1 MAEKG
6 KGWIFILL
14 VILSIWFW
22 RDHHN
27 LTSRVESLQDEVAD
41 LGDKVN
47 SYSDALDQANSNIEE
62 ANSNIEDAQGYAWS
76 SYEEMGQALDDLVT
90 VDIVPEPW

>member
-1 MAEKG
+1 MTEKG
-6 KGWIFILL
+6 NGWIFILL

-41 LGDKVN
+41 LDDKAN
-47 SYSDALDQANSNIEE
+47 SYSDALDQANSNIE
-62 ANSNIEDAQGYAWS
+62 DAQSYAWS
-76 SYEEMGQALDDLVT
+76 SYDDMGYALDNLET
-90 VDIVPEPW
+90 VEP

>member
-6 KGWIFILL
+6 NGWIFILL

-27 LTSRVESLQDEVAD
+27 LTSLVESLQDEVAD
-41 LGDKVN
+41 LDDKAN
-47 SYSDALDQANSNIEE
+47 SYSDALDQANSNIE
-62 ANSNIEDAQGYAWS
+62 DAQSYAWS
-76 SYEEMGQALDDLVT
+76 SYDDMGYALDNLET
-90 VDIVPEPW
+90 VEP

>member
-1 MAEKG
+1 MTEKG

-27 LTSRVESLQDEVAD
+27 LTSRVELLQDEVAD
-41 LGDKVN
+41 LDDKAN
-47 SYSDALDQANSNIEE
+47 SYSDALDQANSNIE
-62 ANSNIEDAQGYAWS
+62 DAQSYAWS
-76 SYEEMGQALDDLVT
+76 SYDDMGYALDNLET
-90 VDIVPEPW
+90 VEP

>member
-6 KGWIFILL
+6 NRWIFILL

-27 LTSRVESLQDEVAD
+27 VTNRVESLQDEVAD
-41 LGDKVN
+41 LDDKAN
-47 SYSDALDQANSNIEE
+47 SYSDALDQANSNIE
-62 ANSNIEDAQGYAWS
+62 DAQSYAWS
-76 SYEEMGQALDDLVT
+76 SYDDMGYALDNLET
-90 VDIVPEPW
+90 VEP

>member
-6 KGWIFILL
+6 NGWIFILL

-41 LGDKVN
+41 LDDKVD
-47 SYSDALDQANSNIEE
+47 SYSDALDQANSNIE
-62 ANSNIEDAQGYAWS
+62 DAQSYAWS
-76 SYEEMGQALDDLVT
+76 SYDDMGYALDNLET
-90 VDIVPEPW
+90 VEP

>member
-6 KGWIFILL
+6 NGWIFILL

-22 RDHHN
+22 KDHHN

-41 LGDKVN
+41 LDNKAN
-47 SYSDALDQANSNIEE
+47 SYSDALDQANSNIE
-62 ANSNIEDAQGYAWS
+62 DAQSYAWS
-76 SYEEMGQALDDLVT
+76 SYDDMGYALDNLET
-90 VDIVPEPW
+90 VEP

>member
-6 KGWIFILL
+6 NRWIFILL

-22 RDHHN
+22 KDHHN

-41 LGDKVN
+41 LDDKAN
-47 SYSDALDQANSNIEE
+47 SYSDALDQANSNIE
-62 ANSNIEDAQGYAWS
+62 DAQSYAWS
-76 SYEEMGQALDDLVT
+76 SYDDMGYALDNLET
-90 VDIVPEPW
+90 VEP

>member
-1 MAEKG
+1 MVEKG
-6 KGWIFILL
+6 NGWIFILL

-41 LGDKVN
+41 LDDKAN
-47 SYSDALDQANSNIEE
+47 SYSDALDQANSNIE
-62 ANSNIEDAQGYAWS
+62 DAQSYAWS
-76 SYEEMGQALDDLVT
+76 SYDDMGYALDNLET
-90 VDIVPEPW
+90 VEP

>member
-6 KGWIFILL
+6 NGWIFILL

-41 LGDKVN
+41 LDDKAN
-47 SYSDALDQANSNIEE
+47 SYSDALDQANSNIE
-62 ANSNIEDAQGYAWS
+62 DAQSYAWS
-76 SYEEMGQALDDLVT
+76 SYDDIRWTALSRQFRNC
-90 VDIVPEPW
+90 

>member
-6 KGWIFILL
+6 NRWIFILL

-41 LGDKVN
+41 LDDKAN
-47 SYSDALDQANSNIEE
+47 SYSDALDQANSNIE
-62 ANSNIEDAQGYAWS
+62 DAQSYAWS
-76 SYEEMGQALDDLVT
+76 SYDDMGYALDNLET
-90 VDIVPEPW
+90 VEP